1 MAIRVLQNGLQEGI
15 ASRRRMSHSE
25 TGTRV
30 SEGGGVGGRARRV
43 MAIGAV
49 TAAVAAAGGTALAH
63 ESTAVGDTF
72 VGDFARHL
80 GVTPAKVRD
89 AYQAAVIDRIEAAV
103 KTGRLTRAQADAIE
117 ARVRSHHGAPFMLG
131 GPGDLAGRFDGHGPL
146 ETGPFGHHGPSPF
159 DAAASYLGIS
169 EDALHQ
175 RLASGTTLAQIAG
188 ENRKT
193 VAGLETAMTAS
204 LRQRLAAAVKAGRLT
219 DVQSKRILAAVTD
232 RLDTFARHGF
242 QHRFHPPH
250 SGQS

>member
-1 MAIRVLQNGLQEGI
+1 M
-15 ASRRRMSHSE
+15 
-25 TGTRV
+25 
-30 SEGGGVGGRARRV
+30 GGRARRV

-49 TAAVAAAGGTALAH
+49 TAAVAAVGGTALAH
-63 ESTAVGDTF
+63 ESTAVGNTF

-131 GPGDLAGRFDGHGPL
+131 GPGDFAGRGRFDSHGPF
-146 ETGPFGHHGPSPF
+146 ESGPFDHHGPSPF
-159 DAAASYLGIS
+159 DAAATYLGVS

-193 VAGLETAMTAS
+193 LAGLERAMTAP

-219 DVQSKRILAAVTD
+219 DAQSTRILAAVTD